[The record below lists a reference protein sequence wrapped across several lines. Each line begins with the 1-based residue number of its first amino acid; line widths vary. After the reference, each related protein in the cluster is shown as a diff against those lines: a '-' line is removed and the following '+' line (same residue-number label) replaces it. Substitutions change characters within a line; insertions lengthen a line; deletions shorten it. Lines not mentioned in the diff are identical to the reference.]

1 MKKIFILGAFA
12 LLSTT
17 IFSCT
22 ADDIET
28 ENKIG
33 TEVKKNII
41 PADEKQQSYA
51 EDGPGDQVVIIHP
64 PKKV

>member
-1 MKKIFILGAFA
+1 MKKIFIMGAFA

-17 IFSCT
+17 IYSCT

-28 ENKIG
+28 ENSMR
-33 TEVKKNII
+33 TEVEKITI
-41 PADEKQQSYA
+41 PADKTPESYA

-64 PKKV
+64 PKKK